1 MRTLFGTA
9 PALVLLTLVLG
20 ACGGGDVDVTQ
31 TSGGAA
37 TGPAGAVGSS
47 GLNALVAVSAEGA
60 GANCVSGGN
69 KIEAGLDRNGNG
81 ALGRDEVATT
91 QFVCNEVN
99 VAASTAGFVEASF
112 TAALRGPT
120 GPAGPAGPTGA
131 TGARGLSALVQM
143 ISEPVGA
150 NCAAGGRKVNVGVD
164 VNANQILEASEIS
177 STAYVCNGTNGTN
190 GANGSNGLNTLMT
203 VVAEHAGANCA
214 YGGSKASSGLD
225 ANASG
230 LLDAG
235 EVVSSSYV
243 CNGAPGSNGGTSWWN
258 VSGSAVQAQPNS
270 GYITS
275 NDSSPVVVTL
285 PTSPT
290 IGDTL
295 RISGAGAGGWTLA
308 QNAGQLVSTKNLGGV
323 AGLRWTARDVNRN
336 WRGLASSADGARL
349 VAVVNNG
356 QIYTST
362 DSGATWT
369 ARDSI
374 RNWYAVTSS
383 ADGSKLA
390 AVVYGGQIYTS
401 TDSGISWVAR
411 ETARNWTSIASSSD
425 GSRLVATVST
435 GFIYTSTDSGIT
447 WTQRATSLAWQSAAS
462 SADGL
467 RLVAVTNGGQIWTSV
482 NGGTVW
488 TARGAALS
496 WYAAASSSDGTRLVA
511 VVNGGQI
518 WTSTD
523 IGVTWTARESARSW
537 QSVASSA
544 DGLKLVAAVYGGQI
558 YASMD
563 GGVTWTTRA
572 TAGNW
577 VALASSADGSKLST
591 LIYGGQAYTS
601 IPTTSLGESGYLRG
615 NQYDAIELQYL
626 GGGLFGVLSHE
637 GSLVAY

>member
-1 MRTLFGTA
+1 
-9 PALVLLTLVLG
+9 
-20 ACGGGDVDVTQ
+20 
-31 TSGGAA
+31 
-37 TGPAGAVGSS
+37 
-47 GLNALVAVSAEGA
+47 VAVSAEGA
-60 GANCVSGGN
+60 GANCASGGN

-81 ALGRDEVATT
+81 ALGTDEVTST

-99 VAASTAGFVEASF
+99 GAAGVVEAS
-112 TAALRGPT
+112 AAAFLR
-120 GPAGPAGPTGA
+120 GPAGPAGPMGPTGA

-143 ISEPVGA
+143 ISEPGGA
-150 NCAAGGRKVNVGVD
+150 NCAAGGRKINVGVD
-164 VNANQILEASEIS
+164 VNANQVLEASEIS
-177 STAYVCNGTNGTN
+177 STAYVCNGTNGVN
-190 GANGSNGLNTLMT
+190 SSASLNALLSI
-203 VVAEHAGANCA
+203 VAEPAGANCA

-230 LLDAG
+230 VLDAG

-275 NDSSPVVVTL
+275 NDSAPVVVTL

-349 VAVVNNG
+349 VAAVNNG

-383 ADGSKLA
+383 TDGSRLA

-401 TDSGISWVAR
+401 TDSGISWTAR

-467 RLVAVTNGGQIWTSV
+467 RLVAVTSGGQIWTSA
-482 NGGTVW
+482 NGGAVW
-488 TARGAALS
+488 TARAASLS

-544 DGLKLVAAVYGGQI
+544 DGMKLVAAVYGGQI

-563 GGVTWTTRA
+563 GGVTWTPRA

-577 VALASSADGSKLST
+577 VGLASSADGSKLST

-601 IPTTSLGESGYLRG
+601 TPTTSLGESGYLRG

-626 GGGLFGVLSHE
+626 GGGVFGVLSHE